1 MTRKQHKALM
11 RSKAI
16 KKKQNIA
23 RIKNRAKSAA
33 TLAVAGAVLA
43 TPNISAQGTIEE
55 IVVTSRKKEETL
67 QDVPLQVS
75 TLTEQSLEQNGINVF
90 EDYLLQLPGVT
101 AGGSGPGQN
110 TIYIRGLASTTP
122 NLTTAGVAG
131 LAPNVSFY
139 LDEQPLAQPGRNL
152 DVYAADISRIEVLS
166 GPQGTL
172 FGASSQAGVVRMI
185 TNKPELGVSESN
197 VELETRFMPDGDTG
211 TKIEFV
217 TNVPIGETAAWR
229 FVAYSDER
237 GGYIDQVA
245 GQIDASHSAR
255 FRSAGTVRQNGLPV
269 SSSRAGFQAGADLS
283 GATLLKADALVEEDA
298 NDVEYQGFRSTLS
311 AAIGDNWDATL
322 VYAQQTIDADGVFF
336 ADPTLG
342 DLEIQRYTQDEI
354 KDEFDNM
361 SLTLEGTIGDLEVI
375 YAGAYTDRDTNQ
387 MVDYTDYL
395 FVGQYLPYYICDYYV
410 TYTKFAPGNVP
421 TGTCGAP
428 NLLVDSYTN
437 TEVESHEIRI
447 NTDLSDT
454 MSLTAGYF
462 MSDTTLTELNQ
473 FNYPGSVGN
482 DITYACNHALTD
494 ISVSGIINNASPG
507 WFSAGPFC
515 EPVIFF
521 NDIKRTDEQK
531 GFFGE
536 LSIAMSDT
544 SELTLGLRWYDIEVD
559 FEGSANSSFY
569 NGFGNPDTQQFGS
582 NLSAQ
587 YAPGNP
593 NGYPDKA
600 KTDGT
605 IGKVTYSWN
614 PSDDV
619 MYYLTWSEGFRPGL
633 LNRPVGRTSPDGS
646 YTVPP
651 SIDSDEITNTE
662 FGWKTILKD
671 GQLRFNGS
679 VFMVDVEG
687 LQSTIFDPSIVNLF
701 FSDNAADGDIK
712 GVEGDFT
719 YYSDREGLTVAGA
732 FSMLD
737 TELTK
742 KLVPTNDVTVGGDM
756 AFAPDMQFNLRFRQE
771 WEMSNGNMGHA
782 QLQLTY
788 SEDSY
793 SDIMEMNKAL
803 QDSYSTVDV
812 RVGMSN
818 DTMTAELYVDNLTD
832 ERGEISNTF
841 VFDRQRVSYIRPTT
855 IGIRY
860 KHNF

>member
-1 MTRKQHKALM
+1 MTRKQHKALI

-43 TPNISAQGTIEE
+43 TPNIYAQGTIEE

-67 QDVPLQVS
+67 QDVPLQVQ
-75 TLTEQSLEQNGINVF
+75 TLTEQSLEQNGINTF

-217 TNVPIGETAAWR
+217 TNVPISDTAAWR

-245 GQIDASHSAR
+245 GQIDASGSAR

-269 SSSRAGFQAGADLS
+269 SSSRGGFQAGVDLS
-283 GATLLKADALVEEDA
+283 GATLLKADALVEENA

-311 AAIGDNWDATL
+311 AALGDNWDATL

-336 ADPTLG
+336 ADPTLE
-342 DLEIQRYTQDEI
+342 DLQIQRYTQDEI

-410 TYTKFAPGNVP
+410 TYTTYAPGNVP

-569 NGFGNPDTQQFGS
+569 NGFGSPDTQQFGS

-587 YAPGNP
+587 YAPDNP

-662 FGWKTILKD
+662 FG
-671 GQLRFNGS
+671 LRFNGS

-719 YYSDREGLTVAGA
+719 YFTNREGFTVSGA
-732 FSMLD
+732 FSLLD

-756 AFAPDMQFNLRFRQE
+756 AFAPGMQFNLRFRQE
-771 WEMSNGNMGHA
+771 WEMSNGNLGHA
-782 QLQLTY
+782 QLAITH
-788 SEDSY
+788 SDDSY
-793 SDIMEMNKAL
+793 SDIMEPNKAR
-803 QDSYSTVDV
+803 QDSFSYMDV
-812 RVGMSN
+812 RVGVSN
-818 DTMTAELYVDNLTD
+818 DTMTAELYIDNLND
-832 ERGEISNTF
+832 ERAEISNTF